1 MAHNGEE
8 TMKHT
13 KTLLAAAAVATLAFG
28 AQAQTRGVTDDEVR
42 IGGVHDLSG
51 VFAAVSTPAVAGANL
66 YFDMVNEN
74 GGVHGRRIN
83 YLVEDHGYQ
92 LPRATQA
99 YNKLIER
106 DQVFAMLLNLGTPH
120 NLAHYPLMERR
131 GVPNV
136 APLTAARAILPNPPG
151 MNFSSFSSYYDQI
164 VAGVTYLHN
173 QTGGTNVCA
182 MYLPTDFGEEIAL
195 SARETAG
202 ALGLNFADETTHR
215 PDEQD
220 FVGAV
225 SRLRAAECDIVA
237 MALGVRAGITVVA
250 TAKQLGWDDVS
261 FLVSSAG
268 FLEPVAMVPGG
279 VTDGLYAS
287 AGWQDLRARAADE
300 APAAFIAAYEERYG
314 QPASGFAMLGYTAAQ
329 QIVMAL
335 EAAGPDLTTDGFI
348 AAMEALDYDDPL
360 LGTHINFGADH
371 QGANDIFI
379 SQVGGGQWNTI
390 VRIDGDTMQPVE

>member
-1 MAHNGEE
+1 
-8 TMKHT
+8 MKHT
-13 KTLLAAAAVATLAFG
+13 KTLLAAAAAATLAVG
-28 AQAQTRGVTDDEVR
+28 ASAQTRGVTDTEIR

-83 YLVEDHGYQ
+83 YLTEDHGYQ

-106 DQVFAMLLNLGTPH
+106 DEVFAMLLNLGTPH

-136 APLTAARAILPNPPG
+136 APLTAARAILPEPPL

-164 VAGVTYLHN
+164 AAGIEYL
-173 QTGGTNVCA
+173 QGETGATTVCS

-195 SARETAG
+195 SSHETAER
-202 ALGLNFADETTHR
+202 LGMSFGDETTHR
-215 PDEQD
+215 PDDQD

-225 SRLRAAECDIVA
+225 SRLRAAECDIVTL
-237 MALGVRAGITVVA
+237 ALGVRASITVVG

-279 VTDGLYAS
+279 VTDGLYAAS
-287 AGWQDLRARAADE
+287 GWQDLRARATEE
-300 APAAFIAAYEERYG
+300 APAAFIAAFEARYG
-314 QPASGFAMLGYTAAQ
+314 QPASGFAMLGYTAAEQ
-329 QIVMAL
+329 MVMAL
-335 EAAGPDLTTDGFI
+335 EAAGPDLTTEGFI
-348 AAMEALDYDDPL
+348 AGMESLDYDDAL
-360 LGTHINFGADH
+360 LGTHINFSATDH

-379 SQVGGGQWNTI
+379 SQVSGGQWNTL
-390 VRIDGDTMQPVE
+390 VRIDGDEM

>member
-1 MAHNGEE
+1 
-8 TMKHT
+8 MKQ
-13 KTLLAAAAVATLAFG
+13 TLTLFAAALAATVGTG
-28 AQAQTRGVTDDEVR
+28 ALAQTRGVTDTEVL

-51 VFAAVSTPAVAGANL
+51 VFAAVSTPAVNGANL
-66 YFDMVNEN
+66 YFDEINAA
-74 GGVHGRRIN
+74 GGVHGRQIR

-92 LPRATQA
+92 LPRATQG

-106 DQVFAMLLNLGTPH
+106 DGVFAMLLNLGTPH

-131 GVPNV
+131 GVPNI

-151 MNFSSFSSYYDQI
+151 LNFTSFSSYYDQI
-164 VAGVTYLHN
+164 AAGIEYLHET
-173 QTGGTNVCA
+173 TGATHVCS

-195 SARETAG
+195 SSHETAER
-202 ALGLNFADETTHR
+202 LGLTFVDETTHR

-225 SRLRAAECDIVA
+225 SRLRAAGCEIVTQ
-237 MALGVRAGITVVA
+237 ALGVRAGITVVG
-250 TAKQLGWDDVS
+250 TAKQLGWTDVH
-261 FLVSSAG
+261 FLTSSAG

-287 AGWQDLRARAADE
+287 SGWQDLRARATE
-300 APAAFIAAYEERYG
+300 EEPAAFIAAYEERYG
-314 QPASGFAMLGYTAAQ
+314 QPASGFAMLGYTAARQ
-329 QIVMAL
+329 VVMAL
-335 EAAGPDLTTDGFI
+335 EAAGQDLTTENFV
-348 AAMEALDYDDPL
+348 AAMEGLDFDDNL

-379 SQVGGGQWNTI
+379 SQVGGGQWNTLTSI
-390 VRIDGDTMQPVE
+390 AGDM

>member
-1 MAHNGEE
+1 
-8 TMKHT
+8 MKT
-13 KTLLAAAAVATLAFG
+13 TTTLIATAVAATFAVS
-28 AQAQTRGVTDDEVR
+28 AQAQTRGVTDGEIL

-66 YFDMVNEN
+66 YFDQVNAN
-74 GGVHGRRIN
+74 GGVHGRQIR

-92 LPRATQA
+92 LPRATQG

-106 DQVFAMLLNLGTPH
+106 DGVFAMLLNLGTPH

-136 APLTAARAILPNPPG
+136 APLTAARAILPEPPG
-151 MNFSSFSSYYDQI
+151 MNFTSFSSYYDQI
-164 VAGVTYLHN
+164 SAGLEYL
-173 QTGGTNVCA
+173 QGETGATNVCA

-195 SARETAG
+195 SSRENAAR
-202 ALGLNFADETTHR
+202 LGMSFVDETTHR

-225 SRLRAAECDIVA
+225 TRLRAAGCQIVT
-237 MALGVRAGITVVA
+237 MALGVRAGITVVG
-250 TAKQLGWDDVS
+250 TAKQLGWTDVS
-261 FLVSSAG
+261 FLASSAG

-279 VTDGLYAS
+279 VTDGLYAA

-300 APAAFIAAYEERYG
+300 APAAFIAAYEARYG
-314 QPASGFAMLGYTAAQ
+314 QPASGFAMLGYTAAEQ
-329 QIVMAL
+329 MVMAL
-335 EAAGPDLTTDGFI
+335 EAAGPDLTTEGFL
-348 AAMEALDYDDPL
+348 AAMEALDYDSAL
-360 LGTHINFGADH
+360 LGTHINFGPDH

-390 VRIDGDTMQPVE
+390 VRIDGDTMQVVE

>member
-1 MAHNGEE
+1 
-8 TMKHT
+8 MKHT
-13 KTLLAAAAVATLAFG
+13 KTLLAAAAAATLAVG
-28 AQAQTRGVTDDEVR
+28 AQAQTRGVTDDEIR

-83 YLVEDHGYQ
+83 YMVEDHGYQ
-92 LPRATQA
+92 LPRATQG

-131 GVPNV
+131 GVPNI
-136 APLTAARAILPNPPG
+136 APLTAARAILPEPPL
-151 MNFSSFSSYYDQI
+151 MNFSSFSSYYDQ
-164 VAGVTYLHN
+164 VSMGLEYL
-173 QTGGTNVCA
+173 QGETGATNVCS

-195 SARETAG
+195 SSRESAAR
-202 ALGLNFADETTHR
+202 LGMNFVDETTHR
-215 PDEQD
+215 PDDQD

-225 SRLRAAECDIVA
+225 SRLRSAGCQIVT
-237 MALGVRAGITVVA
+237 MALGVRAGITVVG

-261 FLVSSAG
+261 FLTTSAG

-279 VTDGLYAS
+279 VTDGLYAA
-287 AGWQDLRARAADE
+287 AGWQDLRARATEE
-300 APAAFIAAYEERYG
+300 APAAFIAAYEARYG

-329 QIVMAL
+329 QVVMAL
-335 EAAGPDLTTDGFI
+335 EAAGPDLTTEGFI
-348 AAMEALDYDDPL
+348 AGMESLDYDDPL
-360 LGTHINFGADH
+360 LGTHIDFSATDH

-379 SQVGGGQWNTI
+379 SQVGGGMWHTLA
-390 VRIDGDTMQPVE
+390 RIDGDEM

>member
-1 MAHNGEE
+1 
-8 TMKHT
+8 MKKLT
-13 KTLLAAAAVATLAFG
+13 TLMAAAAATTLAVG
-28 AQAQTRGVTDDEVR
+28 AQAQTRGVTDDEIR

-51 VFAAVSTPAVAGANL
+51 VFAAVSTPAVSGANL

-74 GGVHGRRIN
+74 GGVHGRMIN
-83 YLVEDHGYQ
+83 YMTEDHGYQ

-136 APLTAARAILPNPPG
+136 APLTAARAILPDPPL

-164 VAGVTYLHN
+164 AQGIEYLHN
-173 QTGGTNVCA
+173 ENGRDTVCA
-182 MYLPTDFGEEIAL
+182 MYLPTDFGEEIAI
-195 SARETAG
+195 SSRETAE
-202 ALGLNFADETTHR
+202 ALGLTFADETTHR
-215 PDEQD
+215 PDDQD
-220 FVGAV
+220 FVGSV
-225 SRLRAAECDIVA
+225 SRLRAAECDIVTI
-237 MALGVRAGITVVA
+237 ALGVRASITVVG
-250 TAKQLGWDDVS
+250 TAKQLGWDDVD

-279 VTDGLYAS
+279 VTDGLYGAS
-287 AGWQDLRARAADE
+287 GWQDLRARATEE

-329 QIVMAL
+329 QMVMAL
-335 EAAGPDLTTDGFI
+335 EAAGPDLTVESFMDG
-348 AAMEALDYDDPL
+348 MHSLDYDDAL
-360 LGTHINFGADH
+360 LGTHVNFTPEDH
-371 QGANDIFI
+371 QGANDVFI
-379 SQVGGGQWNTI
+379 SQVGDGHWNTLATI
-390 VRIDGDTMQPVE
+390 SGE